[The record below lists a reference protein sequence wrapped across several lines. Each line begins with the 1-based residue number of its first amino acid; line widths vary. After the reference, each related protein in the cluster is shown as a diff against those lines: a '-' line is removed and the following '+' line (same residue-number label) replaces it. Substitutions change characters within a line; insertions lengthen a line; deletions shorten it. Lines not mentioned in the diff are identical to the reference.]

1 MENKELRVYHAG
13 SLFTEKEREARTREF
28 NLLKEK
34 LGDVVDIYS
43 PMFNDEIND
52 KSKEVTP
59 ESIFLQDTEQVLKAD
74 YLMTSVEEI
83 ISDPGVSMEV
93 GIALGVNLVLSA
105 LCEIVEQGGIT
116 NVDDVLNILFDGIP
130 GKKIFANVTDIRLLH
145 DNPQIGLYK
154 DCGINQYCLGG
165 LLQQGH
171 SISHS
176 FAESVEELTNAVDVD
191 LAIMKLYDDLENE
204 EEE

>member
-74 YLMTSVEEI
+74 YLVTSLEEI
-83 ISDPGVSMEV
+83 ESDPGVAVEV
-93 GIALGVNLVLSA
+93 GIAMGVNLVLSA
-105 LCEIVEQGGIT
+105 LYEIVDKEGIT
-116 NVDDVLNILFDGIP
+116 NIDDVLNVLYSGIP
-130 GKKIFANVTDIRLLH
+130 GKQIFANVTDIRLLH
-145 DNPQIGLYK
+145 DNQLAGIFK
-154 DCGINQYCLGG
+154 DCGLNQYVVGG
-165 LLQQGH
+165 LLQQRH
-171 SISHS
+171 SISNS
-176 FAESVEELTNAVDVD
+176 FAESVEALVDAVDVD
-191 LAIMKLYDDLENE
+191 LAIMKLYDDLESE